1 MGRLLPRPLS
11 DVGSRIYSRMR
22 ELDLTLPAI
31 AAAAGVSPSTLYR
44 IMKGGKGSK
53 DGPRLRTK
61 RKLAKALR
69 VPMAQLFDESQ
80 LEILDQHEPALDQEP
95 SQLELLILHQFRTVK
110 PSFRRHA
117 ARAAVFALVDM
128 ILGVSSELHDDE
140 LQLLSIAKAE
150 DHFQQLLPTL
160 FRLLPPKVRRTG
172 AKMAISA
179 MVNVEMAA
187 NRVPSEPLYRAVN
200 RTNWSAK
207 RMRRDRPPLEWP
219 HAG

>member
-22 ELDLTLPAI
+22 ELDLKPPEI

-44 IMKGGKGSK
+44 IMKGSK

-61 RKLAKALR
+61 RMLAKALR
-69 VPMAQLFDESQ
+69 VPMAQLFDEPQ
-80 LEILDQHEPALDQEP
+80 LEILDQHEPPLDREP
-95 SQLELLILHQFRTVK
+95 SRLELLILHQFRTVK

-128 ILGVSSELHDDE
+128 ILGVSSELNDDQ
-140 LQLLSIAKAE
+140 LQLLSVAKAE
-150 DHFQQLLPTL
+150 DHFHKLLPTL

-187 NRVPSEPLYRAVN
+187 NRVPSEPLYRAMN